1 LVLILSFAIFQDK
14 EVQDFRV
21 VHIMITPRLLAKL
34 DLFSS
39 LNQEDLTRLA
49 SKAADIRLAP
59 GAWLAREGERLGFL
73 VILKGRL
80 AVRKQINGKELH
92 IAEMTAGDFFGE
104 VNALLDLPAASSLC
118 ALTHCRIAAF
128 DRQQLKELMQSSTP
142 CGDFIRKVLQTRLED
157 GPRHAME
164 LSSVRVQVSGSRND
178 PSLGQILTF
187 LKSNRIAY
195 EWGDAPD
202 GDDGP
207 FAHAVPL
214 LTIDGIH
221 VAQPLSE
228 RAVAEAFGVSTE
240 PQHRR
245 YDLLIVGGGPAG
257 LAAAVYGASEGLR
270 VLLVEQNAMGGQ
282 AGSSSRIENYLGFPG
297 GISGEELAERAVRQ
311 AEKFGAELVLTRRVL
326 RLQADVSGSYRVS
339 LDGGV
344 SLVASSVLVTTGVRW
359 RTLEAEGIAALLGRG
374 VSYGVAGIEPVN
386 LSGKRVFIIGGGN
399 SAGQAAVALSN
410 YAASV
415 TLLVR
420 GATLEA
426 TMSQYLIEQLRC
438 KTNVRIETESR
449 LESVAGHGVLRTI
462 CTTHCGKTSTRRKA
476 DALYILIGADA
487 STEWLPSNLQRND
500 DGFIQTGRDV
510 TPRSGEDPGRLPF
523 PLETSLPGVFCAGDV
538 RHGSIKR
545 VASAVGEGSMVIASI
560 HQYLALQQETS
571 RVPVSTTDG
580 TLRTSHLNSSLQ

>member
-1 LVLILSFAIFQDK
+1 
-14 EVQDFRV
+14 
-21 VHIMITPRLLAKL
+21 MITANLLSKL

-39 LNQEDLTRLA
+39 LDREDLSRLA
-49 SKAADIRLAP
+49 SKAADIRLGP

-92 IAEMTAGDFFGE
+92 IADMTTGDFFGE

-118 ALTHCRIAAF
+118 AMTHCRVAAF
-128 DRQQLKELMQSSTP
+128 DRQQLMELMASSTQ
-142 CGDFIRKVLQTRLED
+142 CGDFIRKVLQTRLAD
-157 GPRHAME
+157 GPRHAIE
-164 LSSVRVQVSGSRND
+164 ISSVRVHVSGSRND
-178 PSLGQILTF
+178 PSLTQILKF

-195 EWGDAPD
+195 EWVDAPD
-202 GDDGP
+202 TSGSYVSCALP
-207 FAHAVPL
+207 S
-214 LTIDGIH
+214 LTIDGVAI
-221 VAQPLSE
+221 AQPLSE
-228 RAVAEAFGVSTE
+228 RVVAAAFGISTT
-240 PQHRR
+240 PQHRS

-270 VLLVEQNAMGGQ
+270 VLVVEQNAMGGQ
-282 AGSSSRIENYLGFPG
+282 AGSSSRIENYLGFPS
-297 GISGEELAERAVRQ
+297 GISGEDLAERAVRQ
-311 AEKFGAELVLTRRVL
+311 AQQFGAELVLTRRVL
-326 RLQADVSGSYRVS
+326 HLQDDASGGHRVT
-339 LDGGV
+339 LDGGIN
-344 SLVASSVLVTTGVRW
+344 LIAASVLITAGVRW
-359 RTLEAEGIAALLGRG
+359 RTLEAEGIDALLGRG

-386 LSGKRVFIIGGGN
+386 LAGKRVFLVGGGN
-399 SAGQAAVALSN
+399 SAGQAAVALAN

-426 TMSQYLIEQLRC
+426 TMSQYLIEQLRA
-438 KTNVRIETESR
+438 KTNVRIETDAK

-462 CTTHCGKTSTRRKA
+462 CTSHRGKISPRRKA

-487 STEWLPSNLQRND
+487 STEWLPSALNRDD

-510 TPRSGEDPGRLPF
+510 TPRSGSDPSRLPF

-545 VASAVGEGSMVIASI
+545 VASAVGEGSVVIASI
-560 HQYLALQQETS
+560 HQYLALQQEVS
-571 RVPVSTTDG
+571 RI
-580 TLRTSHLNSSLQ
+580 